1 MKKKN
6 YTKEE
11 LIKEYMPTLKVL
23 AVLMFVLAAILVLLL
38 TTDIQLISSL
48 AADKATLSKDAK
60 DMFFEV
66 AASIFSNTGYLFTIL
81 TSAALFI
88 STIKEGTPF
97 TKKTSTILFI
107 IALELIITGVFAPIG
122 ARYLTTSVINE
133 RYAVKLA
140 SNDIFAGSLL
150 SIISSFFR
158 YGTKLQQE
166 SDETL

>member
-88 STIKEGTPF
+88 SKSPETASSSIGLRRAA
-97 TKKTSTILFI
+97 ILF
-107 IALELIITGVFAPIG
+107 LMVG
-122 ARYLTTSVINE
+122 YL
-133 RYAVKLA
+133 
-140 SNDIFAGSLL
+140 GS
-150 SIISSFFR
+150 
-158 YGTKLQQE
+158 
-166 SDETL
+166 